1 MENNNMLTSRFFDS
15 SYRPSLKNSKMYI
28 LCCIT
33 LFILWAIFCWKGLS
47 TAVAIWYGNEIFN
60 HCFFII
66 PASGYLIYL
75 KRKSIFARR
84 LKPSLLSLVTIIPA
98 ILLYIVGLAGD
109 VKLFM
114 HAGTFVL
121 LPSLIWLVLGTEAS
135 KTILFP
141 LVFILFS
148 IPVGEQ
154 LIPVLQE
161 VAADGSVWLLQV
173 TDIPLFRHG
182 LYIEIPQ
189 GRFLVAE
196 ACSGVS
202 FFIASF
208 VIGSLYAYLNL
219 KSANRSF
226 LFVAISLIFPV
237 LANIVRVYGIILI
250 AYWTDMEYAA
260 GADHLIYGWFF
271 FAFVIV
277 VLLAIGELFRK
288 YEGKQQE
295 QETEKVI
302 ISNISVNGVAN
313 IVAVCGILTLAI
325 FWSHMI
331 SERAFKSY
339 PVNSSTSKGY
349 SEDIGSE
356 CFDVMGWSPVLSKP
370 DYVKVTQSHQSSGC
384 NAIYVEAHF
393 SGTGNELVSG
403 LHRLYDPEGW
413 SREYDEVV
421 EVMIGEESLSLNA
434 LKITSLSGKQIYV
447 VRWYTINDRVFTR
460 DINAKLY
467 QIMQVLS
474 GEPTA
479 GSMVI
484 YATQSKSSLDS
495 LNLREPI

>member
-1 MENNNMLTSRFFDS
+1 MLTSHCLDRT
-15 SYRPSLKNSKMYI
+15 YRPYLKNNKMYFSSW
-28 LCCIT
+28 IT
-33 LFILWAIFCWKGLS
+33 LIILWGIFCWEGLS
-47 TAVAIWYGNEIFN
+47 TAVAIWYNNEIFN

-66 PASGYLIYL
+66 PATGYLIYL
-75 KRKSIFARR
+75 KRQSIFARR
-84 LKPSLLSLVTIIPA
+84 LKPSSLSLLTIVPA

-154 LIPVLQE
+154 LIPMLQE

-219 KSANRSF
+219 KSAKRSY
-226 LFVAISLIFPV
+226 LFVAISLVFPI

-288 YEGKQQE
+288 YEGQG
-295 QETEKVI
+295 QETEQI
-302 ISNISVNGVAN
+302 ITSNISVNGVAS
-313 IVAVCGILTLAI
+313 IVVVCGILTLAI

-331 SERAFKSY
+331 SERAYKSY
-339 PVNSSTSKGY
+339 PVNSSKSKGY
-349 SEDIGSE
+349 SEYIGSE

-384 NAIYVEAHF
+384 NAIYVEAQF

-413 SREYDEVV
+413 SKEYDVVV
-421 EVMIGEESLSLNA
+421 EVMIGEEFLSLNA

-447 VRWYTINDRVFTR
+447 VRWYTINDRIFTR
-460 DINAKLY
+460 DIYAKLY